1 MNEGHSDHNDQIW
14 TIPNLLSFFRIALA
28 ILFCFLFDSCKPL
41 SGNWPAFAVLG
52 LNALTDFLD
61 GKLARALNQVSELGK
76 VLDPI
81 ADYLTKFALIL
92 CFVRK
97 YPGLGGLMLIF
108 LARVFIVAYVGWKT
122 VKQVGKN
129 EGAILVGKAD
139 TVVFYA
145 VMLALVVFPQMP
157 TALAYAMTGVSAAM
171 MLLAILLYL
180 RHFRQLRG
188 QSPGPDAG

>member
-1 MNEGHSDHNDQIW
+1 MNEGQHNDQIW

-28 ILFCFLFDSCKPL
+28 ILFCFLFESEKTMSD
-41 SGNWPAFAVLG
+41 NWPAFLVLG
-52 LNALTDFLD
+52 LNALSDFLD

-97 YPGLGGLMLIF
+97 YPGLLGFLILF
-108 LARVFIVAYVGWKT
+108 LARVFIVAIAGWKT
-122 VKQVGKN
+122 VRQVGEN
-129 EGAILVGKAD
+129 QGAILAGKAD
-139 TVVFYA
+139 TAVFYA
-145 VMLALVVFPQMP
+145 VMLALVLFPGMP
-157 TALAYAMTGVSAAM
+157 TALAYGMICVSAAM

-180 RHFRQLRG
+180 RHFHRLRK
-188 QSPGPDAG
+188 QASGPEDL

>member
-1 MNEGHSDHNDQIW
+1 MSEGQHNDQIW

-28 ILFCFLFDSCKPL
+28 ILFCFLFDSEKTM
-41 SGNWPAFAVLG
+41 SDNWPAFLVLG
-52 LNALTDFLD
+52 LNALSDFLY

-97 YPGLGGLMLIF
+97 YPGLLGFLLLF
-108 LARVFIVAYVGWKT
+108 LARVFIVAIAGWKT
-122 VKQVGKN
+122 VRQVGEN
-129 EGAILVGKAD
+129 QGAILVGKVD
-139 TVVFYA
+139 TAVFYA
-145 VMLALVVFPQMP
+145 VMLALVLFPGMP
-157 TALAYAMTGVSAAM
+157 TSLAYGMICVSAAM

-180 RHFRQLRG
+180 RHFHWLRNQASG
-188 QSPGPDAG
+188 SEDL